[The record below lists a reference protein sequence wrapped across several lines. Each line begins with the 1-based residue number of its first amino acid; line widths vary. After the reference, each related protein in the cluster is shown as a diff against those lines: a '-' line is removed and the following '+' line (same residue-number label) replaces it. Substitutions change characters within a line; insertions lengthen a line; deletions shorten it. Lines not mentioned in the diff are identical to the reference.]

1 MKRLYLPA
9 LAALTL
15 GWAAS
20 PSHAQYAY
28 PNYPGQPV
36 APVYYQQPMPQMPMG
51 QMPMGQMPMGQMPM
65 GQMPMGQMPMGQMMP
80 GSPVMPVGAMTQPM
94 VVPVYVPVVQQR
106 IPMFGPVETM
116 PEGGPLASPEATVA
130 PVSAKSV
137 EQPVVRSADKP
148 WYQKAKTFLFGN

>member
-20 PSHAQYAY
+20 PSHAQYVY
-28 PNYPGQPV
+28 PNSPGQPV

-65 GQMPMGQMPMGQMMP
+65 GQMMP
-80 GSPVMPVGAMTQPM
+80 GSPVMPVGAMAQPM

-116 PEGGPLASPEATVA
+116 PEGGPLASPEASVA

-137 EQPVVRSADKP
+137 EQPVVRSTAKP

>member
-1 MKRLYLPA
+1 MKRFYLPA
-9 LAALTL
+9 LAALSL
-15 GWAAS
+15 GWAVS
-20 PSHAQYAY
+20 PSHAQYVY

-51 QMPMGQMPMGQMPM
+51 QMPMGQM
-65 GQMPMGQMPMGQMMP
+65 MP
-80 GSPVMPVGAMTQPM
+80 GSPVMPVGAMTQPV

-116 PEGGPLASPEATVA
+116 PEGGPLASPEASVT

-137 EQPVVRSADKP
+137 EQPVVHSTAKP